1 MALHQGI
8 IDYTEKK
15 NSATF
20 CFPCLKRQ
28 RFFTFIQNKIAVSAQ
43 YASSGPVALHARLNY
58 QEHHMQFNVA
68 KRNEEN

>member
-1 MALHQGI
+1 MALRQGI
-8 IDYTEKK
+8 IDLTEKK

-20 CFPCLKRQ
+20 RFPCLKRQ

-43 YASSGPVALHARLNY
+43 CVALHAKLNK
-58 QEHHMQFNVA
+58 QERHMQLNVA